1 MAFQLIDIIAVS
13 LFMTGP
19 QEGDGR
25 ILHHHYH
32 HHGHP
37 PSLDSLFP
45 ATCSAGLLYQP
56 LPAQGLGTEGQI
68 LVYVTPNLTMAAMF
82 PPGSSW
88 PGSLEQQ
95 ASPSSHHIHSGYQ
108 IHLPGSRFDPSLL
121 FPLSQGLSPKS
132 RQAPPPP
139 TPSSLRLPLV
149 KAATCPASLLPTA
162 LSHIL
167 GFHIFLPYCP
177 VLV

>member
-25 ILHHHYH
+25 ILHHHH
-32 HHGHP
+32 HHHHHP
-37 PSLDSLFP
+37 SQLDSLFP

-68 LVYVTPNLTMAAMF
+68 LVYVTPNFTMAAMF

-88 PGSLEQQ
+88 SGSLEEQ

-149 KAATCPASLLPTA
+149 NAATCPASLLPTA
-162 LSHIL
+162 LSRIL
-167 GFHIFLPYCP
+167 GPHTFLPYRP